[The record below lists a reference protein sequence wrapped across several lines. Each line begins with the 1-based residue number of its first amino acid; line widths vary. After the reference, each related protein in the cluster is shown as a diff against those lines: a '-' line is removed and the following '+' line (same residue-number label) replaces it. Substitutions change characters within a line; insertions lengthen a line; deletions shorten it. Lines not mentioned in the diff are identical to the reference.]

1 MLKSNFTP
9 IFKEK
14 RYFTSELPGVGGKIK
29 SVAEDFMVEEILIN
43 PPLGEGNHFYLFFQK
58 VGINTVDLAR
68 NLAKIFS
75 VREWE
80 IGYAGRKDSN
90 GYSRQWFSI
99 ACSQKEFLEKKTYLE
114 NINKKNC
121 VFLGFKRG
129 LKKLR
134 KGALKGNKFK
144 IRIRDV
150 SPFALEK
157 ASETMN
163 FLVSNQLPNFFG
175 PQRFGVHGNV
185 ASVGRFLLSEDY
197 NLAIS
202 SLVGEQRLQAVKS
215 LDRSRFHEAVKRF
228 ENSDFIGAKKLWP
241 HSWLAEQK
249 VLSCLAKENSNEK
262 AIKAIPFVE
271 RIFFGSAFQSQ
282 LFNDCLF
289 LRLKLGHYRT
299 LLQGDIAVSHEI
311 SRPQLVRNLEDL
323 KKNNLQSSAN
333 PSGPMYG
340 ERMQKP
346 FGIELEIET
355 AVLLKYDLFLDDF
368 IQNLRKLGLKGGRR
382 SYRADILNFEIR
394 SFNKDLVLNFELSK
408 GAFATEVLKEVMKV

>member
-1 MLKSNFTP
+1 MLNSTSISKEKKYFTP
-9 IFKEK
+9 
-14 RYFTSELPGVGGKIK
+14 ELPGVGGKIK
-29 SVAEDFMVEEILIN
+29 SVPEDFIVEEILIN
-43 PPLGEGNHFYLFFQK
+43 PPLGEGNHFYLLFQK
-58 VGINTVDLAR
+58 VGINTVDLVR

-90 GYSRQWFSI
+90 SYSRQWFSI
-99 ACSQKEFLEKKTYLE
+99 ACSQKEFLKKKFYLE

-121 VFLGFKRG
+121 VFLGFERG

-134 KGALKGNKFK
+134 KGALKGNKFE

-163 FLVSNQLPNFFG
+163 FLVSNKLPNLFG
-175 PQRFGVHGNV
+175 PQRFGLHGNV
-185 ASVGRFLLSEDY
+185 ASVGRFLLSKNY
-197 NLAIS
+197 NLAVS
-202 SLVGEQRLQAVKS
+202 SLVGEQRLRTVKTLGQS
-215 LDRSRFHEAVKRF
+215 KFLEAVKRF
-228 ENSDFIGAKKLWP
+228 EKSDFIGAKKLWP
-241 HSWLAEQK
+241 SSWLAEQR
-249 VLSCLAKENSNEK
+249 VLGCLAKEGSYEK

-271 RIFFGSAFQSQ
+271 RNFFGSAFQSQ

-289 LRLKLGHYRT
+289 LRLKLGHYRAF
-299 LLQGDIAVSHEI
+299 LEGDIVVSDEI
-311 SRPQLVRNLEDL
+311 TRPQLIRNLEDL
-323 KKNNLQSSAN
+323 KKNDLQSSAN
-333 PSGPMYG
+333 PSGPIYG

-355 AVLLKYDLFLDDF
+355 AVLLKYDLSLDDF
-368 IQNLRKLGLKGGRR
+368 IQNLDKLGLKGGRR
-382 SYRADILNFEIR
+382 SYRADILNFKIR
-394 SFNKDLVLNFELSK
+394 SLNKDLVLNFQLSK